1 MRTVFFFYTGLK
13 VSVLSYLHQLQLNNQ
28 KHETWDSTLVSETM
42 NEPQTFWE
50 MDWLSQWGA
59 AVGERHTFTWSA
71 CPAPPLM
78 YHDICLRRWKKK
90 KSLSCPA
97 TNLKSSLRPWYIAS
111 DTKSEPKISVWT
123 GLNLSW
129 IYHFLFITTLYPQSL
144 PNTSETDNRGPCCV
158 TLAQFKLES
167 LFKSPLQGTVVT
179 GLSCSEPCSVW

>member
-1 MRTVFFFYTGLK
+1 MRTVFFFTLDWK
-13 VSVLSYLHQLQLNNQ
+13 SVFYHIFISYNWITKNMKRETVPWCQKPWMSHRLSEKWTDFHSEVQLWVRDTPSPGQLVPLP
-28 KHETWDSTLVSETM
+28 HWCTT
-42 NEPQTFWE
+42 TFAY
-50 MDWLSQWGA
+50 GT
-59 AVGERHTFTWSA
+59 ER
-71 CPAPPLM
+71 
-78 YHDICLRRWKKK
+78 K
-90 KSLSCPA
+90 
-97 TNLKSSLRPWYIAS
+97 NLKSSLRPRYIAS